1 MRGDTNEPIKLS
13 DARAE
18 KRHRRTNKAVRR
30 RGLHHSAPFYTIL
43 QHFTPFYTILQTEGL
58 RGDTDEP
65 IKLPDK
71 EAERGHIRTN
81 KAVRR
86 RGLHHCTPFYTIL
99 YHFTQFYAILHL
111 SSEGGAERG
120 HRRTNKAVR
129 RKGST
134 PFYTILHHS
143 TPFYTILYHST
154 PFYTILH
161 HSSDGGAD
169 RGHRRTNKAVRRR
182 G

>member
-1 MRGDTNEPIKLS
+1 MTFYAILHHSTPLYTILQAEGLRGDTNEPIKLS

-18 KRHRRTNKAVRR
+18 KRHRQTNKAVRR

-65 IKLPDK
+65 IKFSDK
-71 EAERGHIRTN
+71 E
-81 KAVRR
+81 
-86 RGLHHCTPFYTIL
+86 
-99 YHFTQFYAILHL
+99 
-111 SSEGGAERG
+111 AERG

-129 RKGST
+129 RKGSF

-143 TPFYTILYHST
+143 TPFYTISYNSI
-154 PFYTILH
+154 PFHAILH
-161 HSSDGGAD
+161 HSSNGGAE
-169 RGHRRTNKAVRRR
+169 RGHRRTNIAVRLR